1 MTEVCRCCMHPTKKI
16 FRDDFALVYECINCK
31 TLTIE
36 HLNIDKKETV
46 KDYYSNEFY
55 NQITLEN
62 SLLSTRKRQ
71 ALRILDFI
79 SKISKKNLELIDYGC
94 GKGVFLKEAHKLGY
108 KKLIGVESS
117 IKSIDTLKK
126 EFRMIRVK
134 FQNNKIKFKTK
145 IKDLNKSNTRVFIA
159 LDVIEHFSKSNLI
172 NWLESILEEFSFPR
186 YLVIKVPSRKGVLF
200 KIAYFLAKYKIAK
213 KPLHQLLQIGT
224 YPPHFL
230 YFSKKGLIN
239 LFSRLNYKAV
249 YEINDLDYEIS
260 SFGSRLNLKGTKNK
274 LVNLIIPIFAFLT
287 KISNSDDSQVIFFQY
302 KN

>member
-1 MTEVCRCCMHPTKKI
+1 MTEVCRCCMHPIKKI

-31 TLTIE
+31 TLAIE
-36 HLNIDKKETV
+36 HLYIDKKETI
-46 KDYYSNEFY
+46 KDYYSNDYY
-55 NQITLEN
+55 NQILLEN

-94 GKGVFLKEAHKLGY
+94 GKGVFLKEANKLGY

-134 FQNNKIKFKTK
+134 FQNNKIEFKT
-145 IKDLNKSNTRVFIA
+145 IEKDLNKSNTRVFIA

-186 YLVIKVPSRKGVLF
+186 YLVIKVPSRKGFLF

-230 YFSKKGLIN
+230 YFSKMGLIN
-239 LFSRLNYKAV
+239 LFSRLNYRAV

-260 SFGSRLNLKGTKNK
+260 SFGSRLNLKGTKK
-274 LVNLIIPIFAFLT
+274 KFVNLIIPIFAFLT

>member
-1 MTEVCRCCMHPTKKI
+1 MHPIKKI

-36 HLNIDKKETV
+36 HLNIDKKETI

-126 EFRMIRVK
+126 EFRMIGVK

-186 YLVIKVPSRKGVLF
+186 YLVIKVPSRKGFLF
-200 KIAYFLAKYKIAK
+200 KIAYFLAKHKIAK

-260 SFGSRLNLKGTKNK
+260 SFGSRLNLKGTKKK